1 MKWWDEWNV
10 KVLSETVSDS
20 QLQIEINTVEDYP
33 RFQHRGLLVDTSRHY
48 ISVDILKSILDG
60 MAYNK
65 LNVFHWHIV
74 DDQSFP
80 YVSKKFPELSEKG
93 AYFPDRVY
101 TAKNVADIIEY
112 ARFRGIRVI
121 PEFDVP
127 GKFKIFLTKGSYFD
141 FKRQLK

>member
-1 MKWWDEWNV
+1 M
-10 KVLSETVSDS
+10 
-20 QLQIEINTVEDYP
+20 EDYP

-48 ISVDILKSILDG
+48 ISVEVLKTILDG

-65 LNVFHWHIV
+65 FNVFHWHIV

-93 AYFPDRVY
+93 AYFPEMVY
-101 TAKNVADIIEY
+101 SQMSVSDIIEY

-127 GKFKIFLTKGSYFD
+127 GE
-141 FKRQLK
+141 